1 MLTRIGD
8 ICFMGGN
15 VKFNNSGQNNYATAQ
30 EKLPEGYRPV
40 SVNTPVAVFGGET
53 TFICYGEANGTVTML
68 GNPNS
73 AYAGCTGVWRTA
85 DPMPAA

>member
-1 MLTRIGD
+1 MLLQEFWTNRFWPHCTRNLREST
-8 ICFMGGN
+8 C
-15 VKFNNSGQNNYATAQ
+15 V
-30 EKLPEGYRPV
+30 GYESAWRLH
-40 SVNTPVAVFGGET
+40 VAVFGGET